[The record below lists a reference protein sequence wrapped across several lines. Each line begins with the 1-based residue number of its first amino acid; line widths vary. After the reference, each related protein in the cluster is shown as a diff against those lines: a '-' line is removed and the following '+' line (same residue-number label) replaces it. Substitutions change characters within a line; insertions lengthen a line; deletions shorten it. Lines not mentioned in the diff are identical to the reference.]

1 MLLLPP
7 AAAVAL
13 RWIVQQGS
21 PLVTATNNTD
31 YMAEDLGVV
40 DGFELT
46 EPEMVRLSSI
56 KGKPPS

>member
-1 MLLLPP
+1 M
-7 AAAVAL
+7 
-13 RWIVQQGS
+13 QQGS

-46 EPEMVRLSSI
+46 EAEMVRLSSI

>member
-1 MLLLPP
+1 MPL

-46 EPEMVRLSSI
+46 EAEMVRLSSI

>member
-1 MLLLPP
+1 M
-7 AAAVAL
+7 
-13 RWIVQQGS
+13 QQGS

-46 EPEMVRLSSI
+46 EAEMVELA
-56 KGKPPS
+56 GLH